1 MQYKVKFV
9 GYGYIEA
16 DCEEEALLSFCP
28 YDDGIE
34 TENISAT
41 EIKKRTS

>member
-1 MQYKVKFV
+1 MEYKVEFV

-16 DCEEEALLSFCP
+16 ESEEEALLSFCP

-34 TENISAT
+34 TENTKA
-41 EIKKRTS
+41 EVVH